1 MATSQKP
8 RKKKPSVS
16 PAEKERRQAYRDQK
30 ELQGYVENALSTC
43 ESSFNDFLASIK
55 DIWGGFTQEEKEE
68 LEGIEKTFRADLQK
82 FREESRDNDDKVAQA
97 IELAFKDNK
106 VNIEKKLA
114 IMQDVITYQ
123 EITERVLNYMHETD
137 ATLSDFTSR
146 YNARIDKEATSKEEV
161 VEEATIVEEKE

>member
-43 ESSFNDFLASIK
+43 ETSFDNFMASIK
-55 DIWGGFTQEEKEE
+55 DIWDGFLPEEKEE

-82 FREESRDNDDKVAQA
+82 FRDEARENDAKVAQA

-137 ATLSDFTSR
+137 ATLSDFTAR
-146 YNARIDKEATSKEEV
+146 YNARIDKEEASEEV
-161 VEEATIVEEKE
+161 IEEATIVEEKE